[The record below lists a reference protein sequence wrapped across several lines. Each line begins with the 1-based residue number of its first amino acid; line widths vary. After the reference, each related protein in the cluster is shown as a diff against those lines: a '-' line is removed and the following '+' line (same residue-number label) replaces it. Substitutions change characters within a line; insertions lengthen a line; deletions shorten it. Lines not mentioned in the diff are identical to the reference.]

1 MDKPRTLPFWG
12 ALLLFL
18 NVTSVPLAIA
28 GPAGGQVVGGS
39 GSISQ
44 SGLNTTINQTSQ
56 NMAIDWQSYNLNANE
71 RVQYLQP
78 NSSSISLNR
87 ILSQNGSTIAGRIDA
102 NGQVILVNPNGI
114 FFTPT
119 SIINVGGI
127 IASGL
132 NIQPNDF
139 MNGHYMFNEVLDT
152 DGAVINSGII
162 NASLGGNVALIG
174 KQVENDGFI
183 VANLGAAT
191 LAAGK
196 QAVLT
201 FDQDGLLGVRI
212 SKEILQEELGIDPAV
227 INRGEINAEGGRVL
241 LTASTSQDI
250 FSQAVNTGDLDQS
263 TSVVVHADGSFTL
276 GGGADVINT
285 GRIDTST
292 TANDQNLSQS
302 MGRIVLIGENVTS
315 SSELLADAANGN
327 GGEIE
332 LLAQNTVLLTE
343 NSVTSARSEANGQG
357 GMVKVLGNNV
367 GLFDQSRVDVSG
379 ANGGGQ
385 ALIGGDYLGG
395 NANIRNAT
403 TTVVGRETVL
413 TADALQQGEGGRV
426 ILWSDQNTYFWG
438 NITVRG
444 GALSG
449 NGGFVETSGKEN
461 LLFDGSV
468 DLSAN
473 NGNNGMLLLDP
484 RDITVVSGNA
494 NQNTQNNDE
503 LTEMDL
509 NVFFGD
515 SASLNDPD
523 FNITAT
529 RIESVLASGN
539 VQLAARRDIDIDA
552 DINASPNN
560 NKLTLLAGDDITV
573 NNNINLGSG
582 DLLMVA
588 GSASCQTNCD
598 TGGGGSGNIGGS
610 NIYINGQLDTT
621 GSIDLYA
628 ADHVILDKE
637 IGDTLRPTSVTIRAG
652 DSILVNAIDNDN
664 SIEPGSSSNQGR
676 ITSSGTVSLT
686 AADTALQTD
695 EITINSTSGL
705 VTTAITVSPTNTS
718 AGAIVVEGNVTTGNG
733 NFEATT
739 TAGYFNNL
747 FDSQTLDTGTG
758 SVTIQTGSTD
768 TLAVDGTS
776 VTAGAFLGNI
786 TADVLSVTTKSGI
799 IQSTVAP
806 QNLVVTGEASFNA
819 GSNPI
824 DLLNSHNNLQGTIS
838 LVTSDNNAAT
848 LNNGATTTTLGTT
861 TEGALHVGGALT
873 VNAKQNLTLANNIT
887 VGGAAQLNF
896 AQDGNNGHIFTTSTG
911 LAFAANTTVAG
922 GDGNDIFNITSSM
935 AGKINGNGG
944 DDTFNIQ
951 ADGLTANLFGGIPGT
966 DTDTVTA
973 NDSTNSNTWDIN
985 AAGDGTLANTDGIVS
1000 FSNIENLTG
1009 GTGIDDFI
1017 FTDTGAI
1024 SEMIDGGGGIGINT
1038 LTGRNTDSSW
1048 TITNINTGRI
1058 IETASLL
1065 TSTPTHYVEN
1075 FTNIQR
1081 VIGGEGD
1088 DVFTLET
1095 AGGVSNIIGG
1105 IGSDRLVIHAT
1116 GSQIIELGDRNNTH
1130 LNVFQIE
1137 NIIANA
1143 GVDNTLISDRDI
1155 FVNTWEINSDNGGSI
1170 TDTVTNTSVDF
1181 SNIGNLMGSDT
1192 DDHFVVDATIN
1203 NINVGNGT
1211 NNITV
1216 NSNAYVTGTMTGGN
1230 GNDTLIVNALE
1241 DRIVQLGGIASDGAD
1256 YTVNNIEVINAGIT
1270 TSNTLRAGTG
1280 TNIWDINTD
1289 NGGDINGITFSNFAK
1304 LEGNSGTDNFAVDAA
1319 IHSIDTGNGSNSITV
1334 SSNGSVSG
1342 AITGGTGV
1350 DIVDIVGS
1358 AVSISTGD
1366 NDDKIAFSGT
1376 VSGLIDGGAGKDH
1389 LTITAM
1395 GDRVIELGNRSNANQ
1410 NVDQI
1415 ETLTANMD
1423 TSNILIGNSNVTSNE
1438 WTITDAR
1445 NGSVFDQAITTTF
1458 SNINH
1463 ITGGEQ
1469 TDIIKLESNHFTGLI
1484 NGANGIDSVF
1494 VHVDNDQVVEIG
1506 DRTNTNL
1513 NIYQVENITAHEG
1526 AERNELIGDI
1536 GQIKETTNWVIDGAN
1551 TGQLTDGV
1559 NTVRF
1564 TNFTDIS
1571 GANGNAVDRFTV
1583 SGSTAASLSGLINGM
1598 GGSDRLIITA
1608 DGDRVI
1614 ELGNRRNENLNVFQV
1629 EILTANSLAANELIS
1644 DSNAI
1649 KNSWIVNVNN
1659 GGTLSD
1665 NGANN
1670 ITFSNFSTLSGGMTI
1685 DEFIL
1690 NAGVTIHS
1698 LNGGSGNDIFT
1709 IAGSVTDSINGGNNN
1724 DIVMLNTGSDVG
1736 IVNLGMGNDRFI
1748 INGGNVKNGVYGD
1761 DGDDTFVSDG
1771 GNVKLFNG
1779 GGGDNDRVSYT
1790 EAVTITLGD
1799 AVSLGGVAVENIEGV
1814 EAINGTINA
1823 RQDVTTTT
1831 WTISGNN
1838 EGQVYD
1844 DETGF
1849 GQVLS
1854 FSGFSTIN
1862 GGEGVDVFTV
1872 NGNGSVSDSINGNGG
1887 DDRLNIN
1894 LDANRLS
1901 SGQINFAGG
1910 DGNDVITITGVSGTY
1925 AETWRPDASGY
1936 DQLSFIDDNS
1946 ITFVADYREVEAI
1959 NDDIQTTSLTIN
1971 SEGNNIE
1978 LGDNRFSIIGDD
1990 AVAVNYQAGSK
2001 PNITVLAQNNN
2012 VNITSNVSIANN
2024 LTIAADTITQ
2034 NTASTL
2040 IAGHLTLDNV
2050 NQAGS
2055 IENRLTTNVNELAI
2069 INHSGLMAIEEQN
2082 DITLTEI
2089 SNTTG
2094 SIDITTVTG
2103 SVLSAA
2109 DLITH
2114 GTLTLDADNNI
2125 TLSGENQLTGEL
2137 TLSGS
2142 TITINNTADTTLA
2155 GVTAR
2160 NLTITSTGSITD
2172 TGTIVV
2178 QNDNMTGVATLT
2190 SRDSKI
2196 ILDNENNNFDI
2207 VELGAA
2213 SDAMLIESDGIILN
2227 HTMVGGALS
2236 VTSNN
2241 GLAANDVAIGDMGLG
2256 SITAATLNL
2265 NASEGGIVS
2274 QSSRLTADVITLAAA
2289 SGIGVGSDN
2298 TGAINT
2304 TTSALSVINASF
2316 DGADSTS
2323 GAANVNTSMTTGVIN
2338 INNTGHVTI
2347 NDLRNTGNANAND
2360 PDNDGDIRLEN
2371 SGNIILSVTDSSGAI
2386 DANYGYSISN
2396 GRYAGD
2402 VTIDGNGRNN
2412 LSTLGMGTLSGNADI
2427 IAENLFVNNVAQF
2440 GTRTSPIGLRVN
2452 GSFRLIADPGAVQGA
2467 VYYLGNRPDSVTTP
2481 RDLLELAIRGFI
2493 GISDQQLIN
2502 IEVLGEI
2509 DPAIFTEVRNYNYND
2524 IAIRLP
2530 DGQSYG
2536 DDEDEKENEE

>member
-1 MDKPRTLPFWG
+1 MDKPRILPFWG
-12 ALLLFL
+12 TFLLFL

-162 NASLGGNVALIG
+162 NASLGGNVTLIG

-183 VANLGAAT
+183 VANLGTAT

-196 QAVLT
+196 QVVLT

-241 LTASTSQDI
+241 LTASTSQDV
-250 FSQAVNTGDLDQS
+250 FSQAVNTGDLDQA

-276 GGGADVINT
+276 GDGADVINT
-285 GRIDTST
+285 GNIDTST

-315 SSELLADAANGN
+315 SGELLADAANGN

-332 LLAQNTVLLTE
+332 LHAQNTVLLTE

-395 NANIRNAT
+395 NASIRNAT

-413 TADALQQGEGGRV
+413 AADAFQQGEGGRV

-438 NITVRG
+438 DITVRG

-461 LLFDGSV
+461 LLFDGNV

-473 NGNNGMLLLDP
+473 NGNNGLLLLDP
-484 RDITVVSGNA
+484 RDITVVSGDDK
-494 NQNTQNNDE
+494 QNTQNNNQ
-503 LTEMDL
+503 LTAMDL
-509 NVFFGD
+509 NVFFDDGEN
-515 SASLNDPD
+515 AS
-523 FNITAT
+523 FNITAD
-529 RIESVLASGN
+529 RIESVLESGN

-552 DINASPNN
+552 DINASSNSSN
-560 NKLTLLAGDDITV
+560 LTLLAGDDITV

-582 DLLMVA
+582 GFLMVA
-588 GSASCQTNCD
+588 GSASCQPNCGTD
-598 TGGGGSGNIGGS
+598 GGAGIILGR

-621 GSIDLYA
+621 GSIELYA
-628 ADHVILDKE
+628 ADHVILDKG
-637 IGDTLRPTSVTIRAG
+637 IGDSFNPSSVTIRAG

-664 SIEPGSSSNQGR
+664 SIEPSSSSNQGR

-705 VTTAITVSPTNTS
+705 VTTAITVPPTNTS

-733 NFEATT
+733 NFEVTT

-747 FDSQTLDTGTG
+747 FDNQKLDAGTGT
-758 SVTIQTGSTD
+758 VTIQTESAGTFD
-768 TLAVDGTS
+768 VDGAS

-786 TADVLSVTTKSGI
+786 TADTLSVTTESGI
-799 IQSTVAP
+799 IQSTAVL

-819 GSNPI
+819 GSNSI
-824 DLLNSHNNLQGTIS
+824 DLLNSHNKLRGTIS

-848 LNNGATTTTLGTT
+848 LNNGATTTILGTT
-861 TEGALHVGGALT
+861 TEGELHVDGILT
-873 VNAKQNLTLANNIT
+873 VNAEQNLTLANNIT
-887 VGGAAQLNF
+887 VGDAAQLNF
-896 AQDGNNGHIFTTSTG
+896 AQDGNNGHIFTTSAG

-935 AGKINGNGG
+935 AGQINGNGG

-951 ADGLTANLFGGIPGT
+951 ADGLTADLVGGTSGT
-966 DTDTVTA
+966 DTDTVAA
-973 NDSTNSNTWDIN
+973 NNSTNSNTWNIN
-985 AAGDGTLANTDGIVS
+985 EAGDGTLANTDGIVS

-1009 GTGIDDFI
+1009 GTGTDDFI
-1017 FTDTGAI
+1017 FTGTGAI
-1024 SEMIDGGGGIGINT
+1024 SGMIDGGGDTGVNT

-1048 TITNINTGRI
+1048 TITNTTTSRI
-1058 IETASLL
+1058 AETASLL
-1065 TSTPTHYVEN
+1065 TPTPTHYVES

-1088 DVFTLET
+1088 DIFTFET
-1095 AGGVSNIIGG
+1095 VGGVSNITGG
-1105 IGSDRLVIHAT
+1105 IGHDQLVINAT
-1116 GSQIIELGDRNNTH
+1116 DTQTIELGDRNNTH
-1130 LNVFQIE
+1130 LNVFQVEDIT
-1137 NIIANA
+1137 ANA
-1143 GVDNTLISDRDI
+1143 GTDNTLISDRDI
-1155 FVNTWEINSDNGGSI
+1155 SVNTWDINSDNGGSI
-1170 TDTVTNTSVDF
+1170 TDTATNASVAF
-1181 SNIGNLMGSDT
+1181 SNIGNLRGSDT
-1192 DDHFVVDATIN
+1192 DDRFVVDASINTIN
-1203 NINVGNGT
+1203 AGNGT
-1211 NNITV
+1211 NTITV
-1216 NSNAYVTGTMTGGN
+1216 NNNGHVTGTMTGGN
-1230 GNDTLIVNALE
+1230 GNDTLIIDALE

-1256 YTVNNIEVINAGIT
+1256 YTVNNIEVINAGTT

-1280 TNIWDINTD
+1280 TNIWAVNTD
-1289 NGGDINGITFSNFAK
+1289 NGGDINDITFSNFAK

-1334 SSNGSVSG
+1334 SSNGSVNG
-1342 AITGGTGV
+1342 AITGGTGI
-1350 DIVDIVGS
+1350 DIINVAGS
-1358 AVSISTGD
+1358 AVSISTGS
-1366 NDDKIAFSGT
+1366 DDDEIAFSGT

-1423 TSNILIGNSNVTSNE
+1423 TSNTLIGNSNNVTTNE

-1445 NGSVFDQAITTTF
+1445 NGSVLDQAITTTF
-1458 SNINH
+1458 SNIDH

-1469 TDIIKLESNHFTGLI
+1469 TDIIKLESNHFSGLI
-1484 NGANGIDSVF
+1484 NGANGTDSVF

-1736 IVNLGMGNDRFI
+1736 IVNLAMGNDRFI

-1910 DGNDVITITGVSGTY
+1910 DGNDVIAITGVSGTY

-1946 ITFVADYREVEAI
+1946 ITFVADYREVETI

-1978 LGDNRFSIIGDD
+1978 LGDNRFSIIGGD

-2094 SIDITTVTG
+2094 SIDITTETG
-2103 SVLSAA
+2103 SILSTA
-2109 DLITH
+2109 DLTTN
-2114 GTLTLDADNNI
+2114 GTLKLDAENNI
-2125 TLSGENQLTGEL
+2125 TLSGENRLIGEL
-2137 TLSGS
+2137 TLSSS

-2172 TGTIVV
+2172 AGTIVV
-2178 QNDNMTGVATLT
+2178 QNDNMTGMTTLT
-2190 SRDSKI
+2190 STEGGI

-2213 SDAMLIESDGIILN
+2213 LDAMLIESDGIILN
-2227 HTMVGGALS
+2227 NTMVGGALS